1 MTRQEIRESIT
12 LRGDCQSSNVELIA
26 AITGADLVTAAR
38 FIESVGSVRAA
49 STLTVREMWQR
60 HGMTHARACALASA
74 FELGQRA
81 AAWTQADHP
90 AIRDPEDVAHLLRAR
105 FVNAEQ
111 ELLVGLYLDT
121 KHQVRR
127 IVDIYRGTVCSAS
140 VRVAELIRPAIT
152 DNLPNLILAHNHP
165 SGDPTPSPEDTSITR
180 RAREAAELHDIG
192 LLDHVI
198 IGARGFVSMKQRGL
212 GFDAVSGRFGF

>member
-26 AITGADLVTAAR
+26 AVTGADLVTAAR
-38 FIESVGSVRAA
+38 FMQNVGSLRQAA
-49 STLTVREMWQR
+49 TLTVRDLWQH
-60 HGMTHARACALASA
+60 HGMTHDRACALASA
-74 FELGQRA
+74 FELGERA
-81 AAWTQADHP
+81 AAWTQADYP

-127 IVDIYRGTVCSAS
+127 MVDVYRGTVCSAS

-152 DNLPNLILAHNHP
+152 DNLPNIILAHNHP
-165 SGDPTPSPEDTSITR
+165 SGDPTPSPEDTSVTR
-180 RAREAAELHDIG
+180 RTRQAAEIHDIEV
-192 LLDHVI
+192 LDHVV

-212 GFDAVSGRFGF
+212 GFDGGTF